1 MPFVFELRLNRS
13 LLGTCL
19 IPHAVHLMLLL
30 TRNLSIPRISL
41 GTVST
46 IIYINHPFIK
56 ARPT

>member
-1 MPFVFELRLNRS
+1 MPFVFELRLGRS

-30 TRNLSIPRISL
+30 KRNHNISRILL

-46 IIYINHPFIK
+46 NTYINHPFIK
-56 ARPT
+56 ARPP